1 MSLSSNMASSGYFCT
16 TTTFQ
21 RKQPKW
27 CCLDGR
33 VNDIPGCDELDESSS
48 NNDNTSVQNG
58 IESLN
63 SHDSTQ
69 SSTVSMEL
77 KILESF

>member
-1 MSLSSNMASSGYFCT
+1 MASSLSGYFCNT
-16 TTTFQ
+16 TGYPVP
-21 RKQPKW
+21 QPRW

-48 NNDNTSVQNG
+48 NDHNTSVQNG